1 MVTPTKSLYSNL
13 LNIDAVRQCTEHLT
27 VSRIASIL
35 HYIFNAGN
43 KVVYIHDQPTSVED
57 IARTGSLQDRLGN
70 KVVIWFT
77 GGPPDERGWYEG
89 TMLSMLLDYILRSA
103 LAEDHKR
110 IEELCHILN

>member
-1 MVTPTKSLYSNL
+1 MLFVSVRNIL
-13 LNIDAVRQCTEHLT
+13 LCRELPLSCT
-27 VSRIASIL
+27 IF
-35 HYIFNAGN
+35 FNAGN